1 MNESV
6 RGKLVILF
14 IFGLSAVMGGYA
26 WWHHFNQGR
35 KCLELWG
42 GEAAALIRYAPVVE
56 AIKFGSGGEE
66 PGNSLQIAGKS
77 ISIEQRADV
86 SGTPGLVHAR
96 QALIEDAS
104 FVWKHYVANEPV
116 EWTYGM
122 RFIDGEQSVT
132 IAFDGTDT
140 RVHLVDGGKDGI
152 LTRTLR
158 DAYQKRIPAWIEQA
172 NDSKAELQ
180 SPP

>member
-1 MNESV
+1 MKESL

-56 AIKFGSGGEE
+56 AIRLGESSEKSGDTISVG
-66 PGNSLQIAGKS
+66 GQS
-77 ISIEQRADV
+77 ILIEQQADI

-104 FVWKHYVANEPV
+104 FLWNQTVPTEPAQ
-116 EWTYGM
+116 WRYAL
-122 RFIDGEQSVT
+122 RFIDGERHVT
-132 IAFDGTDT
+132 VAFDEIGT
-140 RVHLVDGGKDGI
+140 RVHLVEDGKDGV
-152 LTRTLR
+152 LKPTLK
-158 DAYQKRIPAWIEQA
+158 DAYQKRVPAWIDQA
-172 NDSKAELQ
+172 GE
-180 SPP
+180 

>member
-1 MNESV
+1 MNESY

-56 AIKFGSGGEE
+56 AMRFGGASEKSG
-66 PGNSLQIAGKS
+66 NVLQIAGKG
-77 ISIEQRADV
+77 IAIEQHVDV

-96 QALIEDAS
+96 HALIEDAS
-104 FVWKHYVANEPV
+104 FLWKQPVPTESV
-116 EWTYGM
+116 EWTFAL
-122 RFIDGEQSVT
+122 RFVDGEQRVT
-132 IAFDGTDT
+132 IAFDEIAA
-140 RVHLVDGGKDGI
+140 RVHFVEAGKDGI
-152 LTRTLR
+152 LTQTLR
-158 DAYQKRIPAWIEQA
+158 DAYQQRIPAWIEA
-172 NDSKAELQ
+172 SNSVLSTEH
-180 SPP
+180 

>member
-1 MNESV
+1 MMNESV

-26 WWHHFNQGR
+26 WWHHYSQGR

-56 AIKFGSGGEE
+56 AIRFGGPSEKSGDALSIGGPSFLVE
-66 PGNSLQIAGKS
+66 QI
-77 ISIEQRADV
+77 ADV

-104 FVWKHYVANEPV
+104 FQWKQPAATEPPK
-116 EWTYGM
+116 WTYGM
-122 RFIDGEQSVT
+122 RFRDGERSVT
-132 IAFDGTDT
+132 MVFDGIGT
-140 RVHLVDGGKDGI
+140 RVHLVEAGQDGV
-152 LTRTLR
+152 LTPALKE
-158 DAYQKRIPAWIEQA
+158 AYQKRIPAWIEQA
-172 NDSKAELQ
+172 GE
-180 SPP
+180 